1 VLAQT
6 LMEFEVVVV
15 DDGSTDGTVAA
26 VEAFDDPRV
35 RLERN
40 PANLGQAATFNRAVA
55 LARAPLVKFL
65 SADDLL
71 HDACLERMAA
81 VFDDAPGVGLVFAPR
96 GILLHWDE
104 ERARRWVERY
114 RSVHE
119 PLGPLKPVNPGAEL
133 FRRWLDDG
141 LRDNLVGE
149 PSSVM
154 MRRQLFLELG
164 GFNPYIE
171 GALDMELWVRAFV
184 AADVGFLDEEL
195 SVYRVHEGS
204 ITARV
209 HGRPRVSLDRAWL
222 LHALAA
228 EPETVARYPELR
240 GLRRS
245 AEVRVL
251 KDWLRSAGRPPRS
264 AGRYLLARMR
274 PVPRHRPL
282 QPLA

>member
-1 VLAQT
+1 
-6 LMEFEVVVV
+6 MVV
-15 DDGSTDGTVAA
+15 DDASSDSTADL
-26 VEAFDDPRV
+26 VEAVGDPRV

-40 PANLGQAATFNRAVA
+40 RSNLGQAATLNRAVA

-71 HDACLERMAA
+71 REHCLERMAGLFA
-81 VFDDAPGVGLVFAPR
+81 EAPTVGLVFARR

-119 PLGPLKPVNPGAEL
+119 SLGPLERVNPGADL
-133 FRRWLDDG
+133 FRRWLAQG

-154 MRRQLFLELG
+154 MSRDLFLRLG

-171 GALDMELWVRAFV
+171 GAIDMELWVRAFV
-184 AADVGFLDEEL
+184 AGDVGFLDEEL
-195 SVYRVHEGS
+195 SLYRVHEGS

-228 EPETVARYPELR
+228 EPAAAQRYPELR
-240 GLRRS
+240 RLRRS
-245 AEVRVL
+245 AELRVL
-251 KDWLRSAGRPPRS
+251 KDWLRSPGRPPRS
-264 AGRYLLARMR
+264 AGRYALARMR
-274 PVPRHRPL
+274 PIPRNRPL
-282 QPLA
+282 EPVA